1 VFNIAIAAAA
11 KVKRAIERKM
21 EGMEHTPISDPE
33 GHLRGKH
40 IRLAIDSVDSG
51 EFRGFTPSRRRAPG
65 QSSSATVA
73 CEFASGRSKAIFK
86 RAEMAGFCL
95 GSVTQISALSGRFR
109 DKWRR

>member
-40 IRLAIDSVDSG
+40 IRLAIYSVHSG
-51 EFRGFTPSRRRAPG
+51 AFRVFHAI
-65 QSSSATVA
+65 SATSARSVFIRDRRLRV
-73 CEFASGRSKAIFK
+73 CERTVKCTRQAGGIGRI
-86 RAEMAGFCL
+86 L
-95 GSVTQISALSGRFR
+95 P
-109 DKWRR
+109 